1 LRPKKE
7 DLKDASGG
15 QMAVPL
21 SQDEVDSIA
30 EALPEG
36 EVRQMFNK
44 KVVTGAQMDNASADE
59 EPVEG

>member
-1 LRPKKE
+1 
-7 DLKDASGG
+7 
-15 QMAVPL
+15 MAVPL